1 LPHEMLRL
9 QRRASLRVKTPAL
22 LCHVPSAPGSTHT
35 HALRVFDLTDNQVRS
50 LRKRQ
55 VVYSLRA
62 GKRAGAY
69 WGIGSDIADYR
80 LQDSL
85 PCPVEKTR
93 RLAAIP
99 TRLKGLESGLQERLI
114 NWGYAIC
121 DAALRRHLDPALP
134 APAEFPYPSAE
145 RI

>member
-1 LPHEMLRL
+1 
-9 QRRASLRVKTPAL
+9 
-22 LCHVPSAPGSTHT
+22 
-35 HALRVFDLTDNQVRS
+35 

-55 VVYSLRA
+55 VVDSLRA

-69 WGIGSDIADYR
+69 WGIGSNIADYR

-93 RLAAIP
+93 ALAAIP
-99 TRLKGLESGLQERLI
+99 TRLKRLDAGLQERLI

-134 APAEFPYPSAE
+134 VPSGFPYPSVE